1 MNTALLG
8 LRINIKAQMS
18 LRIVSVSSWMAL
30 LRIANRTVRG
40 FDGRRHLGGSIN
52 SGRIRGSH

>member
-8 LRINIKAQMS
+8 LGINIKAQMS

-30 LRIANRTVRG
+30 LRIANRIVRG

-52 SGRIRGSH
+52 NGRISGSY